1 MNNKIM
7 DYDKAVKRLKECEIA
22 MRYQKKLLRLSKDA
36 ESQRYIQ
43 SAIFRNR
50 SEINLLLSIVA
61 SEKKARKLWVE
72 AKYYREMMSGVSSTK
87 RGPID

>member
-61 SEKKARKLWVE
+61 SEKKARKL
-72 AKYYREMMSGVSSTK
+72 YGMY
-87 RGPID
+87 IDLHAMACEND

>member
-22 MRYQKKLLRLSKDA
+22 MRYQKKLLRISKDA

-43 SAIFRNR
+43 TAIFRNR

-61 SEKKARKLWVE
+61 SEKRARKL
-72 AKYYREMMSGVSSTK
+72 YGRLISISGVSSTK
-87 RGPID
+87 RGG